1 MSKAPEGR
9 VRVRAHYR
17 RRPTARS
24 SAKRRSGWAVAGL
37 VAGVWL
43 WGQVF
48 GFGDAAATPPPS
60 VPAPGVS
67 AAAGR

>member
-1 MSKAPEGR
+1 MG
-9 VRVRAHYR
+9 
-17 RRPTARS
+17 
-24 SAKRRSGWAVAGL
+24 GWAVAGL

-48 GFGDAAATPPPS
+48 GFGDTAATPPPS